1 MPPDPRLTT
10 ARYYD
15 QQDLSYINQDVAFYR
30 ARLPGREA
38 RVLELGCGTGR
49 VLAPL
54 AADCAHIHGVDLS
67 EAMLAVCQEKVAVA
81 GLPAGRVRLT
91 QADITRLDLGER
103 FDLITAPFRVFQN
116 LESDAQVD
124 GFFETV
130 RRHLAPGLP
139 RPAQGSG
146 LSDPQRGGRAL
157 LNAFNPR
164 AGPDEMRARWLARA
178 REVLGW
184 EKPYGAGRLAHFE
197 RIAGV
202 HPERLIVYPV
212 LIYRY
217 FEGESLVDEAV
228 LEIAMRAYY
237 PDEFTRLIEAH
248 GFRVLERWG
257 GYAGEAYGQGPE
269 LVVEFAA

>member
-1 MPPDPRLTT
+1 LFYRYLLYNALMPSDPRLAT

-15 QQDLSYINQDVAFYR
+15 QQDLSYLNQDVAFYR
-30 ARLPGREA
+30 ARLPGPQA

-49 VLAPL
+49 VLVPL
-54 AADCAHIHGVDLS
+54 AADCAYLHGVDLS
-67 EAMLAVCQEKVAVA
+67 EAMLAVCREKLEAA

-91 QADITRLDLGER
+91 LGDITRLDLSER

-130 RRHLAPGLP
+130 RRHLAP
-139 RPAQGSG
+139 R
-146 LSDPQRGGRAL
+146 GRAI

-164 AGPDEMRARWLARA
+164 AGPAEMRARWLAQSG
-178 REVLGW
+178 EVMGW
-184 EKPYGAGRLAHFE
+184 EKPFRTGRLVHLE

-217 FEGESLVDEAV
+217 YEGDTLVDEAT
-228 LEIAMRAYY
+228 LEITMRAYY
-237 PDEFTRLIEAH
+237 PDEFARLIESH
-248 GFRVLERWG
+248 GFRVRQRWG
-257 GYAGEAYGQGPE
+257 DYVGEAYGQGPE

>member
-1 MPPDPRLTT
+1 MRLDLRAAT

-15 QQDLSYINQDVAFYR
+15 QQDLSYINHDVAFYR

-49 VLAPL
+49 VLVPL
-54 AADCAHIHGVDLS
+54 AADCAHIHGIDLS
-67 EAMLAVCQEKVAVA
+67 EAMLAVCHEKVDTA
-81 GLPAGRVRLT
+81 GLPAARVRLT
-91 QADITRLDLGER
+91 QGDITQLDLGER

-116 LESDAQVD
+116 LARDAQVD

-130 RRHLAPGLP
+130 RRHLAP
-139 RPAQGSG
+139 S
-146 LSDPQRGGRAL
+146 GRAI
-157 LNAFNPR
+157 LNAFNPL
-164 AGPDEMRARWLARA
+164 AGPDEMRARWLAQPG
-178 REVLGW
+178 EVQRW
-184 EKPYGAGRLAHFE
+184 ETPCGAGRLALFE

-217 FEGESLVDEAV
+217 FEAEALVDEAV

-248 GFRVLERWG
+248 GFRVFARWG